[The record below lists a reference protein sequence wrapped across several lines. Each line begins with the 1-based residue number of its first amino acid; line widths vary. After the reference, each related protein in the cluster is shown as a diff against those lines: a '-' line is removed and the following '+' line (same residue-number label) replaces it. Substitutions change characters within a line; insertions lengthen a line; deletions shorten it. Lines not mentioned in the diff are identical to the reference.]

1 MLRVFQDSL
10 PHRLTTA
17 LKFLFAQAQDA
28 LKHAYEVQQQI
39 FKALDSAAQNN
50 PKVTGP
56 GATGFAALHKTW
68 YQRFFAAFND
78 NLQTFYQAK
87 VDKEITNWT
96 GGSQA
101 YGLYKSLQRNKIVSG
116 RFLPRSC
123 SPVSIR
129 ESFCITNDRNRRRP
143 KRQVE

>member
-1 MLRVFQDSL
+1 
-10 PHRLTTA
+10 
-17 LKFLFAQAQDA
+17 LKFLAQAQDA

-39 FKALDSAAQNN
+39 FKALDSATQNN

-87 VDKEITNWT
+87 VDKEITDWT

-116 RFLPRSC
+116 KFLARSC
-123 SPVSIR
+123 PPCVHKR
-129 ESFCITNDRNRRRP
+129 ELLHY
-143 KRQVE
+143 